1 MKTLKTTI
9 ILWLIC
15 LSSFAQDKGL
25 LWEISKEGYHT
36 SYLFGTIHLN
46 HDKVLENDSV
56 VLQKISECSAYA
68 GEIILQEE
76 DMIKMMGFIFEKDSA
91 KQCQNIF
98 TKKELKE
105 ISLVVEEKKGA
116 IMAMFVPKMSPYIV
130 ATILSIPDELGA
142 ASGTAFLDI
151 YLQNFADSLG
161 LALISLESVESQM
174 AYLSNIPIAEQKDH
188 LLSIVNNI
196 DAKEEETNDIVELYK
211 NGDLQKIENMIIE
224 MAGTDPIM
232 NDDFMI
238 ERNIIHKNGMI
249 NAMKQQATFT
259 AVGAA
264 HLAGEQGIINLL
276 RGEGFSVE
284 AVQF

>member
-1 MKTLKTTI
+1 MKTLNTTI
-9 ILWLIC
+9 ILWLLC
-15 LSSFAQDKGL
+15 FSGFAQNKGL
-25 LWEISKEGYHT
+25 LWEISKEGYYT

-46 HDKVLENDSV
+46 HNIVLENDSV
-56 VLQKISECSAYA
+56 VLAKISECSAYA

-76 DMIKMMGFIFEKDSA
+76 DMIKMMGYIFEKDSA

-116 IMAMFVPKMSPYIV
+116 IMAMFVPRMSPYIV

-151 YLQNFADSLG
+151 YLQNFADSIG
-161 LALISLESVESQM
+161 LALISLESVELQM
-174 AYLSNIPIAEQKDH
+174 AYLTNIPIEEQKAH
-188 LLSIVNNI
+188 LLNIVNDI
-196 DAKEEETNDIVELYK
+196 EKKEEETNDIVEIYK
-211 NGDLQKIENMIIE
+211 SGDLQKIEDMVLE
-224 MAGTDPIM
+224 MTETDPIM

-238 ERNIIHKNGMI
+238 ERNIIHKNGMV

-259 AVGAA
+259 AVGVA
-264 HLAGEQGIINLL
+264 HLAGEQGIISLL
-276 RGEGFSVE
+276 RGEGFSVKN
-284 AVQF
+284 VGL